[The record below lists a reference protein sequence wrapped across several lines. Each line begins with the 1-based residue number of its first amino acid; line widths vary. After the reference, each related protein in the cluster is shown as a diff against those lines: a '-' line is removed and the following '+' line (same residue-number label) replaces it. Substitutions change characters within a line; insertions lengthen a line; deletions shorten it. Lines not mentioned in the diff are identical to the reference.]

1 MTNSRKRHTPEQVV
15 RKLGQADRMLAD
27 GQDVAAVCRELGVSE
42 QTYYRWRNQYGGLK
56 AEDAKRLKEL
66 EKQNATLKRLLAEA
80 ELEKAALKELA
91 GGKLLS
97 PDRRRAAVDHLKR
110 KLRVSERMA
119 CRLVGLS
126 RSAYRRPLKGDTV
139 ADPDRAL
146 REWLRAWAKDHP
158 RYGYRRAYHDAR
170 AEGWVVNHKK
180 IQRLWRDEGLRV
192 PQRRRRKRVGSS
204 TVDAPTADA
213 PNVVWAVDFQFD
225 ADEHGRPIKICSIV
239 DEHTRECIGGLVE
252 RSIAADRL
260 TAHLED
266 LVAARGAPA
275 VLRSDNGP
283 EFISEA
289 MADWA
294 GTRTGL
300 SYIPPGSPW
309 RNGYVESFNSRI
321 RDECLNINSFYSLL
335 HAQVII
341 GDWKD
346 EYNHHRRHSS
356 LGYLT
361 PAEYARQCTHQMET
375 DDSQNVRTE

>member
-56 AEDAKRLKEL
+56 ADDAKRLKEL

-139 ADPDRAL
+139 TDPDRAF

-252 RSIAADRL
+252 RSITADRL

-375 DDSQNVRTE
+375 

>member
-56 AEDAKRLKEL
+56 ADDAKRLKEL

-146 REWLRAWAKDHP
+146 REWLRAWAKGHP

-252 RSIAADRL
+252 RSITADRL

-289 MADWA
+289 VADWA

>member
-1 MTNSRKRHTPEQVV
+1 MTNSRKRHTSEQVV
-15 RKLGQADRMLAD
+15 RKLGQADRMLAGGSD
-27 GQDVAAVCRELGVSE
+27 IAGVCRELGVSE

-56 AEDAKRLKEL
+56 ADDAKRLKEL

-91 GGKLLS
+91 GGKLLG
-97 PDRRRAAVDHLKR
+97 PGRRRAAVDHLKR

-119 CRLVGLS
+119 CRLAGLS
-126 RSAYRRPLKGDTV
+126 RSAYRRPLQGETT
-139 ADPDRAL
+139 ADPDLAL
-146 REWLRAWAKDHP
+146 RDWLRAYAKKHP
-158 RYGYRRAYHDAR
+158 RWGYRRAYHDAR
-170 AEGWVVNHKK
+170 GEGWVVNHKK
-180 IQRLWRDEGLRV
+180 IQRLWREEGLRV

-204 TVDAPTADA
+204 TVDAPAAVA
-213 PNVVWAVDFQFD
+213 PNLVWAVDFQFD
-225 ADEHGRPIKICSIV
+225 ADEQGRPIKICSIV

-252 RSIAADRL
+252 RSITADRL

-266 LVAARGAPA
+266 LVAVRGAPA

-283 EFISEA
+283 EFISDA

-309 RNGYVESFNSRI
+309 HNGYVESFNSRI

-341 GDWKD
+341 GDWKT
-346 EYNHHRRHSS
+346 EYNHDRRHSS
-356 LGYLT
+356 LGYLA
-361 PAEYARQCTHQMET
+361 PVDYARQCTHQSET
-375 DDSQNVRTE
+375 DDSHSDRTE